1 MICVGCKSHFPEEEI
16 GISGL
21 CGPCFQKYA
30 EEVRKKMSENIGAIA
45 DRMQVAAYEDPY
57 YGSADPEEEPAPVQE
72 TPASPSY
79 KLVPIQLLHPN
90 PNNPRKKFDQ
100 DSLNKLT
107 ESIKQVGI
115 LEPILCV
122 KNMLDEWGSFELRIV
137 AGERRYRAALAAGL
151 KEVPVI
157 IRDLTPDQEFEV
169 MLTENI
175 QRQDLDPIEEA
186 QAFAAALTRGWKQTE
201 LAERLGIS
209 QAQVANRL
217 RLLKLP
223 DQVQDLISREIIS
236 PGHGLALVKVAAAP
250 ELVKAIAKEFQDYG
264 VPVARAADIV
274 DREIRSQSRPLY
286 SGQWNAPKFNHQ
298 TTCINSKCKYRVHA
312 VAWEDGKE
320 HAYCIK
326 PECWEKY
333 QAEAIQVERE
343 AKMAE
348 LRAKA
353 QAAGQETE
361 QVELPK
367 LKDLDNNSYNRF
379 TYYSDIKIDE
389 CIGCEKIVDA
399 LNYNDEVVQICTD
412 TACWKKKAQAKIREK
427 AKATREKKS
436 TFEDIKDRILEMAK
450 LQKEP
455 DRRLLTYMAVM
466 ALCEP
471 IRSSSWT
478 HEKVWKAAYKFFG
491 WPGEEYPG
499 WHHEAGI
506 KDLLNNLEKMDQ
518 GELWQVVLFG
528 LLRGIDPDEKVFHL
542 TLNSMIEETNIDQ

>member
-1 MICVGCKSHFPEEEI
+1 MVSKVMPNTEKIP
-16 GISGL
+16 
-21 CGPCFQKYA
+21 
-30 EEVRKKMSENIGAIA
+30 
-45 DRMQVAAYEDPY
+45 
-57 YGSADPEEEPAPVQE
+57 GS
-72 TPASPSY
+72 SY

-100 DSLNKLT
+100 ESLDKLT

-137 AGERRYRAALAAGL
+137 AGERRWRAALAAGL
-151 KEVPVI
+151 QEVPVI
-157 IRDLTPDQEFEV
+157 VRELTEEQEFEV

-186 QAFAAALTRGWKQTE
+186 IAFKAAIDRGWKQVD
-201 LAERLGIS
+201 LAAKLGIS
-209 QAQVANRL
+209 QEFISNRM

-223 DQVQDLISREIIS
+223 ESVQENISRGILS
-236 PGHGLALVKVAAAP
+236 AGHGLALVKIAAVP
-250 ELVKAIAKEFQDYG
+250 KLVKEIAKEFQDYG
-264 VPVARAADIV
+264 TPVARASDCV
-274 DREIRSQSRPLY
+274 DREIRSRGKPLY
-286 SGQWNAPKFNHQ
+286 SSNWDAPKFDHQ
-298 TTCINSKCKYRVHA
+298 TICIKSKCKYRVHA

-320 HAYCIK
+320 HAYCIN

-361 QVELPK
+361 QIELPK

-471 IRSSSWT
+471 IRSLSWT

-542 TLNSMIEETNIDQ
+542 TLNSMTEETNIDQ